1 MSTTSQKFGKY
12 QLIHRIAVGGMAE
25 IFVARS
31 EGMEGF
37 KKTVVIKRIRPHL
50 SGRTEFVTMFLN
62 EAKLAAQ
69 LNHSNI
75 AQIYDLGRIGDCFF
89 IAMEYVQGRDM
100 RTIVPKAEKMDIPFP
115 MEYSLKIASEACEGL
130 YYAHRK
136 TDEDGNPLN
145 IVHRDVTPENIMVSF
160 DGEVKL
166 LDFGIAKAENLVSET
181 RAGEIKGKLGYL
193 SPEQVTCKNVD
204 QRSDL
209 FSLGTVLYEWI
220 TGYKLFGGGSDV
232 EVLRN
237 VVEGKIYP
245 PSYFKEDIPEAVENI
260 LMRALKRNREERYQ
274 TAWEMKFD
282 LDQFLARHEFTPS
295 SIHLSNFLRQIYHDE
310 LAEET
315 RRLGGGLEHVFETGE
330 AGTDLISAE
339 RVKRAQT
346 GTRSEK
352 PVMLEKPK
360 TGPIAA
366 GPDAIEAELLVPRD
380 GHLKVTLDIE
390 KKEAERLK
398 AVAERNHMTL
408 AELIQDLLR
417 QFTKYMD

>member
-1 MSTTSQKFGKY
+1 
-12 QLIHRIAVGGMAE
+12 
-25 IFVARS
+25 
-31 EGMEGF
+31 
-37 KKTVVIKRIRPHL
+37 
-50 SGRTEFVTMFLN
+50 
-62 EAKLAAQ
+62 
-69 LNHSNI
+69 
-75 AQIYDLGRIGDCFF
+75 
-89 IAMEYVQGRDM
+89 
-100 RTIVPKAEKMDIPFP
+100 
-115 MEYSLKIASEACEGL
+115 
-130 YYAHRK
+130 
-136 TDEDGNPLN
+136 
-145 IVHRDVTPENIMVSF
+145 MVSF

-193 SPEQVTCKNVD
+193 SPEQVTCKAVD

-220 TGYKLFGGGSDV
+220 TGYKLFAGGSDV

-245 PSYFKEDIPEAVENI
+245 PSYFKEDIPEPVENI
-260 LMRALKRNREERYQ
+260 LMRALNRNREERYQ

-315 RRLGGGLEHVFETGE
+315 RRLGGGLEHVFESGE

-339 RVKRAQT
+339 KVKRAQT
-346 GTRSEK
+346 GTRSER
-352 PVMLEKPK
+352 PVVLEQAK
-360 TGPIAA
+360 AA
-366 GPDAIEAELLVPRD
+366 DALKAELLASGD
-380 GHLKVTLDIE
+380 GRLSVTLDID

-398 AVAERNHMTL
+398 AVAERNQMTL